1 MEVSKV
7 SLIYIP
13 VNVPKEFEQMLNDE
27 CLLDETVNG
36 HKIYSLTVPGTQ
48 DLIMNTIELTLKKLR
63 RFDTLNETV

>member
-48 DLIMNTIELTLKKLR
+48 DLIMNTIELTLKKLH
-63 RFDTLNETV
+63 RFDTLTETV

>member
-1 MEVSKV
+1 M